1 MDRRDNTGIQS
12 GKIGAESEIDRVGEL
27 TLPVMRCILILPSRE
42 WVRVIGQK
50 RLGFGVGVPVFPTK
64 NRVEREFSP
73 KHVPEDVSTKV

>member
-50 RLGFGVGVPVFPTK
+50 RSGSGVGVPVFPTK

-73 KHVPEDVSTKV
+73 KHVPKDVSTKV